1 MVTTT
6 SQNSEFS
13 IKVSERITRRK
24 NQKLINEWVHIII
37 LMSSETTKATRCEEC
52 GKSFD
57 SEHELHQHM
66 NQEHVGNA

>member
-1 MVTTT
+1 MGMYYYFNVFR
-6 SQNSEFS
+6 N
-13 IKVSERITRRK
+13 
-24 NQKLINEWVHIII
+24 H
-37 LMSSETTKATRCEEC
+37 KANKCEEC

>member
-1 MVTTT
+1 MGM
-6 SQNSEFS
+6 F
-13 IKVSERITRRK
+13 
-24 NQKLINEWVHIII
+24 II
-37 LMSSETTKATRCEEC
+37 LMSSETTKANKCEEC